1 MQYCMICSYSI
12 GYGIVNISQE
22 YKSGDIYMVSG
33 LPPPMFSEWQLP
45 KFLLCGG
52 FTDHLMF
59 TYLWFSSGGTK
70 SVLHTDSY
78 ENLHCL
84 VSGRKEFILIE
95 PHYAEVI
102 GPEHEQKGFYDIDVE
117 R

>member
-1 MQYCMICSYSI
+1 MPVMSI
-12 GYGIVNISQE
+12 QVYQSDN
-22 YKSGDIYMVSG
+22 IYMVDA
-33 LPPPMFSEWQLP
+33 LPPPMAHEWQLP
-45 KFLLCGG
+45 KCLLCGG

-59 TYLWFSSGGTK
+59 VFLWFSSGGTK

-84 VSGRKEFILIE
+84 VSGRKDFVLIE
-95 PHYAEVI
+95 PHYADVI
-102 GPEHEQKGFYDIDVE
+102 GPEHEMKGFFDIDVE